1 VSRRKTEKKI
11 TIVDAPLGASQVRR
25 MRTYGLYL
33 NGKWVESADTISV
46 VNPATGEPVA
56 RVSTVTRA
64 GVRQALADAR
74 AAYPAW
80 RDLTAKARGDYLLA
94 IAAEVQKRA
103 DEIAKVITQENGK
116 PLAQSKGEV
125 GMTVDHLRWF
135 AEEARR
141 SYGRAI
147 PHQTAGKRNLVI
159 KSPVGVVGAIAPW
172 NFPLVLSVRKV
183 APALAAGCP
192 VILKPASQTPVCNLL
207 FAECVD
213 AAKLPAGVFQV
224 VVGSAKEI
232 AEEFLTNPVCRKI
245 TFTGSTEV
253 GQTLIQGAARQVKML
268 SLELG
273 GHAPA
278 IVFDDADLNKA
289 VDQAIIAKFR
299 NTGQSCIAANRLY
312 VQAGIYDRF
321 VEAFVAKAK
330 SLKVGNGLEDGV
342 DIGALVN
349 QKGLDFALAQID
361 DAVKKGAKLLCGGKR
376 HGTRGFFLE
385 PTVLADVPDNAACM
399 SEETFA
405 PVAPIVKF
413 TTEQEGIE
421 RANASP
427 FGLAAYA
434 FTQSLDR
441 TFRVM
446 EKLEA
451 GTIGINDGAP
461 STSNAPFGG
470 VKMSGWGRELGT
482 EGLDAFLET
491 KHVSLGVDA

>member
-1 VSRRKTEKKI
+1 
-11 TIVDAPLGASQVRR
+11 

-33 NGKWVESADTISV
+33 NGKWVESSDTITV
-46 VNPATGEPVA
+46 INPATEEPVA
-56 RVSTVTRA
+56 RVSTVDRA
-64 GVRQALADAR
+64 GVKRALADAH
-74 AAYPAW
+74 AAFPAW
-80 RDLTAKARGDYLLA
+80 RDLTAMARGNYLLA

-103 DEIAKVITQENGK
+103 DEIARAITQENGK

-125 GMTVDHLRWF
+125 GMTIDHLRWF
-135 AEEARR
+135 AEEGRR
-141 SYGRAI
+141 AYGRII
-147 PHQTAGKRNLVI
+147 PHQTNGKRNLVI

-224 VVGSAKEI
+224 ILGSAREI
-232 AEEFLTNPVCRKI
+232 SEEFLTNPICRKI

-253 GQTLIQGAARQVKML
+253 GQTLIQGAAKQVKML

-278 IVFDDADLNKA
+278 LVFDDADLNKA
-289 VDQAIIAKFR
+289 VEQALIAKFR

-330 SLKVGNGLEDGV
+330 AMKVGNGLEDGV
-342 DIGALVN
+342 EIGALVN

-361 DAVKKGAKLLCGGKR
+361 DAVKKGAKVLCGGQR
-376 HGTRGFFLE
+376 QGTKGFFLQA
-385 PTVLADVPDNAACM
+385 TVLGDVPDNAACM

-413 TTEQEGIE
+413 TTEEEGIAK
-421 RANASP
+421 ANASP
-427 FGLAAYA
+427 FGLSAYA

-441 TFRVM
+441 AFRVM

-461 STSNAPFGG
+461 TTSNAPFGG
-470 VKMSGWGRELGT
+470 IKMSGWGRELGT

-491 KHVSLGVDA
+491 KHVSLGMSV